1 MVYPIGKKIIPPIYK
16 LWLRN
21 AKGIEN
27 IPEAPFIIAANHSSY
42 YDTVLPHSIIIP
54 ILNKKIHALSNS
66 TYWKNPITRW
76 ILNLS
81 ECIPVYVKKEKYHQ
95 KKNKLAFEKA
105 VSYLKKNEIVMI
117 FPEGKRSSDGKLQKA
132 YGGVGRLV
140 LKSKVPV
147 LPFGIIDSHKV
158 FPKGK
163 ILPRFARCEVKIG
176 KLIYFNEYYGKRT
189 SKKTLEEITRNI
201 MKEIAKLIGQ
211 EYSY

>member
-1 MVYPIGKKIIPPIYK
+1 MVYPIGKKIISPIYK

-42 YDTVLPHSIIIP
+42 YDAVLPHSIIIP

-81 ECIPVYVKKEKYHQ
+81 ECIPVYVKKEKDHQ

-132 YGGVGRLV
+132 YGGVGRLA

-147 LPFGIIDSHKV
+147 LPFGIIDSYKV

-163 ILPRFARCEVKIG
+163 LFPRLKRTEVVIG
-176 KLIYFNEYYGKRT
+176 KPMIFKSGNPNQ
-189 SKKTLEEITRNI
+189 ITREI
-201 MKEIAKLIGQ
+201 MKEIAKLINQ
-211 EYSY
+211 KYKY